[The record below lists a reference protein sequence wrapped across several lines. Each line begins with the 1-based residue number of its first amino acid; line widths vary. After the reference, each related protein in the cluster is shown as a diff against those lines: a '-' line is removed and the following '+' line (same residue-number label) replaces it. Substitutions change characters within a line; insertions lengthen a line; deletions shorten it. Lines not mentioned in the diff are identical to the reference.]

1 MSLREGLGS
10 PRIIASDSRLLGT
23 VGTTP
28 TVPKGGSCAMT
39 LTLFA
44 DHTKYRYHFNDLDPH
59 LFAVLS
65 NVNGYLEFKAD
76 VIQMY
81 NDFNRDHS
89 IESTDRHPHLAKLWK
104 STAQSIDSPFTNFYV
119 NEKFIRSALFKISK
133 DNPDMNHVAIFEK
146 ATKTHEDYKIVM
158 EQYRWDEEAFV
169 FLDPPYLFSDN
180 SGYYPPERR
189 QRHDRHYCFHFGLFR
204 VLFVQ
209 SDVNHQRSENLA
221 VLVQRSHKGG
231 LHENVPTRKEKGEA
245 LDHHELLMTARGR
258 REWI

>member
-1 MSLREGLGS
+1 MNDLKYFKHL
-10 PRIIASDSRLLGT
+10 
-23 VGTTP
+23 
-28 TVPKGGSCAMT
+28 VPAGAKTIVEPFCGSCAMT

-44 DHTKYRYHFNDLDPH
+44 DHAKYKYHFNDLDPH

-65 NVNGYLEFKAD
+65 NVHGYLEFKAD
-76 VIQMY
+76 VIQIY

-89 IESTDRHPHLAKLWK
+89 GESTDRHPNLAKLWK
-104 STAQSIDSPFTNFYV
+104 STVQSIDSPFTNFYV

-180 SGYYPPERR
+180 SGYYPQNDDSDMTDIIVFILDFFASCSCKVMLIINDLKILR
-189 QRHDRHYCFHFGLFR
+189 YLFR
-204 VLFVQ
+204 
-209 SDVNHQRSENLA
+209 DHI
-221 VLVQRSHKGG
+221 KGDYMRTYQIG
-231 LHENVPTRKEKGEA
+231 KKK
-245 LDHHELLMTARGR
+245 ARHL
-258 REWI
+258 IIANY